1 MIDYTAMGKR
11 IRKYREAR
19 EWYQSDLAEAVRMSN
34 TTISHI
40 EVGKGK
46 PELNTVVNIANALN
60 VTVDMLLCDSLEKS
74 DAIFKKEFSD
84 LVLDCSAA
92 ELRLILD
99 VVNPLLE
106 AFRRAKD
113 SRQNG

>member
-11 IRKYREAR
+11 VRRYREAKG
-19 EWYQSDLAEAVRMSN
+19 WYQSDLAEAVRMSN

-46 PELNTVVNIANALN
+46 PELNTVVNIANALD

-74 DAIFKKEFSD
+74 DATYTKELSD
-84 LVLDCSAA
+84 LVSGCTAT

-113 SRQNG
+113 TRQNG